1 MANQQSRGGKKQG
14 TNNPNN
20 SDQHQGVRADP
31 QTNDNAGERSERDIE
46 RDRQNRDDPSRA
58 PESGDRK

>member
-1 MANQQSRGGKKQG
+1 MAEEQNLGGERQG
-14 TNNPNN
+14 NGTSAK
-20 SDQHQGVRADP
+20 SDQEQNKTQGGTATST
-31 QTNDNAGERSERDIE
+31 QAE

>member
-1 MANQQSRGGKKQG
+1 MADQQNRGGQQPG
-14 TNNPNN
+14 TTNPAGPNP
-20 SDQHQGVRADP
+20 DAVGADRKH
-31 QTNDNAGERSERDIE
+31 TNDNAGQRHDRDTD

>member
-1 MANQQSRGGKKQG
+1 MADQQDRRGPTPGANNTQPAGGPSGVGG
-14 TNNPNN
+14 T
-20 SDQHQGVRADP
+20 A
-31 QTNDNAGERSERDIE
+31 TNDNAGQRNDRDTD

>member
-1 MANQQSRGGKKQG
+1 MADEQNRGGKRQG
-14 TNNPNN
+14 TGNPAEPEQSQNKG
-20 SDQHQGVRADP
+20 Q
-31 QTNDNAGERSERDIE
+31 AGTAKSSQAE

>member
-1 MANQQSRGGKKQG
+1 MADQQKNRGGPTPG
-14 TNNPNN
+14 TNNPG
-20 SDQHQGVRADP
+20 QQGTGP
-31 QTNDNAGERSERDIE
+31 QTNDNAGTRTDRDVD

>member
-1 MANQQSRGGKKQG
+1 MADEQNLG
-14 TNNPNN
+14 
-20 SDQHQGVRADP
+20 
-31 QTNDNAGERSERDIE
+31 GERQGSGTPAKPDQEQDKTQGGTATSTQAE

>member
-1 MANQQSRGGKKQG
+1 MADDQNRTRDEPG
-14 TNNPNN
+14 TAPPKPE
-20 SDQHQGVRADP
+20 QKEADRP
-31 QTNDNAGERSERDIE
+31 TRLSTQAE

>member
-1 MANQQSRGGKKQG
+1 MADQKDRTGPTPG
-14 TNNPNN
+14 TNNTQP
-20 SDQHQGVRADP
+20 
-31 QTNDNAGERSERDIE
+31 AGGPSSPPSSATVTEAERQRE

>member
-1 MANQQSRGGKKQG
+1 MAGEQEPDRDQQA
-14 TNNPNN
+14 NNPPTKP
-20 SDQHQGVRADP
+20 DQKQAQGRTTTST
-31 QTNDNAGERSERDIE
+31 QSE

>member
-1 MANQQSRGGKKQG
+1 MADQRDRGGPTPGSNNTPTAASPESGGG
-14 TNNPNN
+14 TT
-20 SDQHQGVRADP
+20 
-31 QTNDNAGERSERDIE
+31 TNDNAAQRSDRDLD

>member
-1 MANQQSRGGKKQG
+1 MADQQNRGGQKQG
-14 TNNPNN
+14 TNNP
-20 SDQHQGVRADP
+20 DATEQHQGAHGGVA
-31 QTNDNAGERSERDIE
+31 TNDNAGQRSDRDVD

>member
-1 MANQQSRGGKKQG
+1 MADDQNRAREEPAGGATKLEQKK
-14 TNNPNN
+14 
-20 SDQHQGVRADP
+20 ADS
-31 QTNDNAGERSERDIE
+31 QKTVSTQAE

>member
-1 MANQQSRGGKKQG
+1 MADEQKRDSEQSGNTAPKPEQKK
-14 TNNPNN
+14 
-20 SDQHQGVRADP
+20 ADSGP
-31 QTNDNAGERSERDIE
+31 RLSTQAE

>member
-1 MANQQSRGGKKQG
+1 MADEENRAKEQPSAGGSQPGQNKADNQQRLSTQ
-14 TNNPNN
+14 
-20 SDQHQGVRADP
+20 
-31 QTNDNAGERSERDIE
+31 EE

>member
-1 MANQQSRGGKKQG
+1 MADEQKSGADRQRTDNSKK
-14 TNNPNN
+14 
-20 SDQHQGVRADP
+20 SDQNQGQGVTRLSTQA
-31 QTNDNAGERSERDIE
+31 E

>member
-1 MANQQSRGGKKQG
+1 MADQQSRGGKKQG

-20 SDQHQGVRADP
+20 SDQHQGVRGDT
-31 QTNDNAGERSERDIE
+31 QTNDNAGQRSERDID
-46 RDRQNRDDPSRA
+46 RDRQSRDVPSQA

>member
-1 MANQQSRGGKKQG
+1 MADEQDLGGDRHGSGSPAKPDPEQNKAQG
-14 TNNPNN
+14 GTGIAT
-20 SDQHQGVRADP
+20 QAD
-31 QTNDNAGERSERDIE
+31 